1 MKKFAIFTLSLV
13 LCGVFF
19 GGCRRNVGT
28 DATKMTTVPTTQ
40 STTAATQAPMPT
52 VAPTVPTATDGETRP
67 MDGILED
74 TGNAA
79 DGARRPP
86 MHRPMPHD

>member
-28 DATKMTTVPTTQ
+28 EATKTTTVPTTQ
-40 STTAATQAPMPT
+40 STTASTQAPMPT
-52 VAPTVPTATDGETRP
+52 VIPTVPTATDGETRP
-67 MDGILED
+67 MDGIMDDIDE
-74 TGNAA
+74 AA
-79 DGARRPP
+79 RGARRPP
-86 MHRPMPHD
+86 HRPMPHD

>member
-13 LCGVFF
+13 LYGVFF

-28 DATKMTTVPTTQ
+28 DATNMTTLPTTQ

-52 VAPTVPTATDGETRP
+52 VIPTVPTATDGETRP
-67 MDGILED
+67 MDGIMDDIDE
-74 TGNAA
+74 AA
-79 DGARRPP
+79 RGARRPP
-86 MHRPMPHD
+86 HRPMPHD